1 MTEAGV
7 RAPAFEDAEQA
18 EREAGRISKIPVV
31 PEGAPWTAVERAI
44 FERRSIRKFRKTQVP
59 AHLIRR
65 LLEAAR
71 FAPSQGNCQP
81 WKFVVVRDP
90 AMIQGMEEFCV
101 GECRKLTDGFDYATM
116 RKGSVKYG
124 IARTKAKLLGRL
136 QPNMLHPVPI
146 TACTA
151 IAEGRFA
158 VFHRAPTVILILMD
172 KRAIGVPPIDIGICG
187 TNIVLAAQSL
197 GLGTCWV
204 GFSKFLNES
213 QEWCEKFGAVDPF
226 ELSEAICVGYPV
238 GDTTHLIP
246 RETHEIAWF
255 EGGKRETI
263 Y

>member
-7 RAPAFEDAEQA
+7 RVPALNDAEEA
-18 EREAGRISKIPVV
+18 EKEAGRVSKIPVV
-31 PEGAPWTAVERAI
+31 PEGAPWTAVERAM

-59 AHLIRR
+59 AHVIRR
-65 LLEAAR
+65 LLEVAR

-81 WKFVVVRDP
+81 WKFVVVRDA

-101 GECRKLTDGFDYATM
+101 GECRKLTDSLDYATM
-116 RKGSVKYG
+116 RKGSFNYRV
-124 IARTKAKLLGRL
+124 ARAKTKVFGRL
-136 QPNMLHPVPI
+136 QPNMLHPVPM

-151 IAEGRFA
+151 IAQGRFA

-197 GLGTCWV
+197 GLGTCWI

-213 QEWCEKFGAVDPF
+213 AEWCEKFGAVDPF
-226 ELSEAICVGYPV
+226 EISEAICVGYPV

-255 EGGKRETI
+255 EGGKREVI